1 MAARR
6 PGSAVN
12 QGWHAPRNR
21 RGVLRE
27 ITPALDPSA
36 EGATADAGLDIAFRL
51 PIDGWPRAQFHSD
64 FGFGSARLETD
75 GKVVLRART
84 REDLEAG
91 VTGTLADGQPCAMR
105 LVIDGGARR
114 VEVDAA
120 GARAPREDRVWARPT
135 RSAWIHA
142 SIALAGSAAGFAASW
157 FYLVKAWDEDSQWA
171 MKMGYHTAGWHFLLT
186 LTLFPASVWGQRLGI
201 RIVQLVSLV
210 FFFIHAGIALANSGP
225 GSPAI
230 AFFNAL
236 SCLAFLGSVIYGQR
250 AHRDMDP
257 VAALRA
263 GRA

>member
-1 MAARR
+1 M
-6 PGSAVN
+6 
-12 QGWHAPRNR
+12 
-21 RGVLRE
+21 LRE
-27 ITPALDPSA
+27 ITPAIDPSA
-36 EGATADAGLDIAFRL
+36 ADATPQAGLDIAFRL
-51 PIDGWPRAQFHSD
+51 PLEGWPRARFHSD
-64 FGFGSARLETD
+64 FGFGNARLEAD

-84 REDLEAG
+84 RDDLEAG
-91 VTGTLADGQPCAMR
+91 VTGRLGGGEPCAMR
-105 LVIDGGARR
+105 LVIDGGALR
-114 VEVDAA
+114 VEVEAA
-120 GARAPREDRVWARPT
+120 GTRAPREDRVWARPT

-201 RIVQLVSLV
+201 RVVQLVSLV

-230 AFFNAL
+230 AGFNGL
-236 SCLAFLGSVIYGQR
+236 SCLAFLASVIYGQR